1 MGAREPSRPG
11 AVEEVRT
18 DSVEGRPTEDAE
30 LVERAK
36 TGDQDA
42 YAELVTRYQAIAA
55 RTAYV
60 ITGTSADAEEAA
72 QEAFVKAYYALGRFR
87 EGAPFRP
94 WLLRIVANEAI
105 NRRKATGRRP
115 TVGLSVVEDRAS
127 SDTALS
133 PEASALA
140 RERRE
145 VVLAA
150 LRRMREDDRLV
161 IAYRY
166 FFDLPVANE
175 PMRDNEL
182 EAALEEIGERL
193 AYPRPTRMGDAVRAR
208 LREPRAGWWDALRT
222 RRLGLLPALATVVL
236 LIAVV
241 AAASSEAVAE
251 QILRLRGIEI
261 YRGPAVPSATAAAR
275 PTFPGERLTLEEAR
289 RRVSFPVKVPS
300 DARLG
305 APDEVHLDF
314 AATNERLT
322 LVYRQRVS
330 IPVSAD
336 AGVSAV
342 VVEFRGAVDATLFG
356 KAAGPGTRIDSVA
369 VNGSPGYWLEG
380 QPHQFFWRDQL
391 GNIQVET
398 LRLAGNTLLWEQD
411 GVTYRLEAQVS
422 KDEALRIAASFR

>member
-1 MGAREPSRPG
+1 
-11 AVEEVRT
+11 
-18 DSVEGRPTEDAE
+18 
-30 LVERAK
+30 
-36 TGDQDA
+36 
-42 YAELVTRYQAIAA
+42 
-55 RTAYV
+55 
-60 ITGTSADAEEAA
+60 
-72 QEAFVKAYYALGRFR
+72 
-87 EGAPFRP
+87 
-94 WLLRIVANEAI
+94 
-105 NRRKATGRRP
+105 
-115 TVGLSVVEDRAS
+115 
-127 SDTALS
+127 
-133 PEASALA
+133 
-140 RERRE
+140 
-145 VVLAA
+145 
-150 LRRMREDDRLV
+150 
-161 IAYRY
+161 
-166 FFDLPVANE
+166 
-175 PMRDNEL
+175 MRDNEL

-289 RRVSFPVKVPS
+289 RRVTFPVKVPS